1 MILSGTVTPKP
12 ENPVTIRKLQRLNV
26 ILANQKAQGIGF
38 FKTIEEAKV
47 KKLLLS
53 QEKTSSSKKNA
64 QANLSNFSNR
74 DSVISQ
80 DQGNSVQPA
89 TQESSLGDA
98 VEQLDV
104 KQERNDTV
112 KRRLSNSDASF
123 EEKIDEKEDIG
134 TNSGG
139 GCSEQSTNDEC
150 LILQSVNDSSV
161 EEGDTSETREV
172 V

>member
-1 MILSGTVTPKP
+1 
-12 ENPVTIRKLQRLNV
+12 V
-26 ILANQKAQGIGF
+26 ILANQKVQGIGF
-38 FKTIEEAKV
+38 FKTIEEAKA
-47 KKLLLS
+47 KKLLLG

-64 QANLSNFSNR
+64 QVNLSNFSNR

-80 DQGNSVQPA
+80 NQGDSVQRA
-89 TQESSLGDA
+89 KQESSLGDA

-104 KQERNDTV
+104 KQERNDAV
-112 KRRLSNSDASF
+112 KRRLSNSSYVSF
-123 EEKIDEKEDIG
+123 EEKINEKKDIG
-134 TNSGG
+134 TNGGG

-172 V
+172 L